1 MITNLNN
8 NSNNNYNNNSNNNIN
23 DLINTLKPY
32 MFMDINH
39 HNIYKLQDN
48 TDKEIM
54 LDNKDNKKYKIQAP
68 FFERNPDYNKE
79 RRKYNE
85 KIISNNSNKNKDP
98 LFWCFYKIFKKLED
112 NDLQYINIFVEEKN
126 NKIKFVQELE
136 GKKDILKKFKIKHSI
151 LKDELSNDTKITL
164 YTFKSLFILYDL
176 NVIVLKDNFT
186 FSGFF
191 SNKEY
196 NDLFL
201 NNLDLN
207 NLESELKFDNIIKL
221 NYNNSAHISNNY
233 EIIMDIKINNENIIK
248 LMKSSYY
255 IENLEK
261 PLKSESSYKLQDLIN
276 ISNKL
281 KIDII
286 DTNNKKKTKKS
297 LYSEIYKLL
306 S

>member
-1 MITNLNN
+1 MIA
-8 NSNNNYNNNSNNNIN
+8 NSNNNPNININ
-23 DLINTLKPY
+23 DLINNLKPY
-32 MFMDINH
+32 MFTDINH
-39 HNIYKLQDN
+39 YNIYKLNEN
-48 TDKEIM
+48 TDTEHK
-54 LDNKDNKKYKIQAP
+54 LDNKICKIYKITAP
-68 FFERNPDYNKE
+68 YFERNPDYNKE

-85 KIISNNSNKNKDP
+85 KTISNNSNKNTDP
-98 LFWCFYKIFKKLED
+98 LFWCFYKIYKNLED
-112 NDLQYINIFVEEKN
+112 NDLQYLNIFTEEKT

-136 GKKDILKKFKIKHSI
+136 GKKNILKKFKIKHSI
-151 LKDELSNDTKITL
+151 LKDELLNENKISL
-164 YTFKSLFILYDL
+164 YTFKNLFILYNL
-176 NVIVLKDNFT
+176 NIIILNDNST

-201 NNLDLN
+201 NNLDLI
-207 NLESELKFDNIIKL
+207 NLETELKLDNIIKL
-221 NYNNSAHISNNY
+221 NYNNSSHISNNY
-233 EIIMDIKINNENIIK
+233 EIIMDIKINNENIMK
-248 LMKSSYY
+248 LMKTSYY

-261 PLKSESSYKLQDLIN
+261 PLKSESSYKLQELIN

-286 DTNNKKKTKKS
+286 DNKNKKKPKKI